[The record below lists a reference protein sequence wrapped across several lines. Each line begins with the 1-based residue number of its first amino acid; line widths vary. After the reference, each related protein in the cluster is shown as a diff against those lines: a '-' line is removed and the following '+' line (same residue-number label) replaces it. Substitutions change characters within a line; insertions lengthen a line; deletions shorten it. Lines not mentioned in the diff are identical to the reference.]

1 MVVDR
6 LDNVVEGE
14 IFCFVLDSSFVGVD
28 GYARMFNLFDGKDR
42 FLPSEAMTDLIRSSF
57 SRSLND
63 ILL

>member
-42 FLPSEAMTDLIRSSF
+42 FLPSEAI
-57 SRSLND
+57 ND

>member
-6 LDNVVEGE
+6 LDSVVEGE

-42 FLPSEAMTDLIRSSF
+42 FLPSEAI
-57 SRSLND
+57 ND